1 MFTDLKG
8 FSTLME
14 KTPTDQ
20 IIDFLNDYLDGLMR
34 IVFEHGGTILQ
45 VLGDGVHAVFGAPR
59 DDQDHATAAVKCAL
73 SIDAFMTDFWEG
85 QKAKGF
91 DACLTRIGVHSGE
104 ALIGDFGGTHF
115 FDYAAYGTAV
125 NIAARLE
132 QANKTLGTTICISQA
147 TKDLTDTSEFKW
159 RSVGD
164 LQLKGLAATLSSFEP
179 MANTADLQWLSAYEE
194 AYALLAAEDDGAR
207 AQFARL
213 LGQNP
218 DDPLANFHLSR
229 ILSGQLGT
237 TFKV

>member
-20 IIDFLNDYLDGLMR
+20 IVDFLNDYLDGLMR

-59 DDQDHATAAVKCAL
+59 DDQNHATAAVQCAL

-85 QKAKGF
+85 QKTKGF
-91 DACLTRIGVHSGE
+91 DTCLTLIGVHSGE
-104 ALIGDFGGTHF
+104 ALTGDFGATHF

-132 QANKTLGTTICISQA
+132 QANKTLGTTICISQP

-164 LQLKGLAATLSSFEP
+164 LQLKELAASLSSFEP
-179 MANTADLQWLSAYEE
+179 MAETADL
-194 AYALLAAEDDGAR
+194 
-207 AQFARL
+207 
-213 LGQNP
+213 
-218 DDPLANFHLSR
+218 
-229 ILSGQLGT
+229 
-237 TFKV
+237 